1 MADPK
6 YPPPSYPAP
15 SYGQGQNQGFQSPP
29 PGGMVYGQDQ
39 YGGQQQG
46 YYGQQ
51 GPNPNYGYGG
61 QQGYGGGPPQSGPG
75 YGYGYQQQPNVV
87 YERDRGMGGGG
98 ICAGLLAGLA
108 CCCCLDC
115 LF

>member
-1 MADPK
+1 
-6 YPPPSYPAP
+6 
-15 SYGQGQNQGFQSPP
+15 
-29 PGGMVYGQDQ
+29 MVYGQDQ

-61 QQGYGGGPPQSGPG
+61 QQGYGGGPPQGGPG